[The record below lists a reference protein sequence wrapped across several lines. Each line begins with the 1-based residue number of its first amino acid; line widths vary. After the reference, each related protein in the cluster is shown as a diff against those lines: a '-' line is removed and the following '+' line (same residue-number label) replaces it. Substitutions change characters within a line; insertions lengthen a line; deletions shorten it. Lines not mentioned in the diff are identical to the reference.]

1 MNNTNLKDN
10 FHLLLLGIA
19 FALFLFGVII
29 PLSYD
34 YFVIKKFFEGY
45 AVILNVFIFIL
56 FTLPID
62 LIFLLKKDYHV
73 LKNIGIIYL
82 LLVVFSYIGYTIS
95 LLVSAIVSGYG
106 IYFNLSHFIKR
117 SKTRNP

>member
-82 LLVVFSYIGYTIS
+82 LLVVFSYFGYTIS
-95 LLVSAIVSGYG
+95 LLVLAIVSGYG

-117 SKTRNP
+117 HKAKNQ